1 MSKDNNLAREK
12 VAGLFD
18 NFRVNTIPVDIKIEG
33 KNKILSFTEAE
44 KILQNARIIVLNK
57 CPCRSKRNF
66 CDNPIEVCLC
76 FDEYGEGYL
85 EKGQGKIITPE
96 EAMTVLLKSHQAGLV
111 HVTYTPKET
120 DKVDSIC
127 SCCTCCCPFLGG
139 MMKFGDVGI
148 VEPSKNI
155 ARYDDTNC
163 TLCGTCADSCPF
175 HAWKFENGSLNFNPN
190 KCFGCGICVS
200 SCLENA
206 ITFEIR
212 S

>member
-1 MSKDNNLAREK
+1 MSKDDDLAREK
-12 VAGLFD
+12 VVSLFD
-18 NFRVNTIPVDIKIEG
+18 NFRVNTIPVQVKIEG
-33 KNKILSFTEAE
+33 KNKILSLVEAE
-44 KILQNARIIVLNK
+44 KILENTSIIVLNK
-57 CPCRSKRNF
+57 CPCRSKRRF
-66 CDNPIEVCLC
+66 CDKPTEVCLC

-85 EKGQGKIITPE
+85 AKGQGKIITSE
-96 EAMTVLLKSHQAGLV
+96 EAMAVLQKSHRAGLV

-155 ARYDDTNC
+155 AKYDNTNC
-163 TLCGTCADSCPF
+163 TLCGTCVDSCPF
-175 HAWKFENGSLNFNPN
+175 HAWKFEEGSLNFNPN

-200 SCLENA
+200 SCPENA